1 MDYIIASYRGE
12 SGFDA
17 ATQVVELLMW
27 LALVGIAT
35 ILIIYFRT
43 PLERKKAHLLVHYPS
58 VYLVP
63 IVYTVIFLSLR
74 WYISLP
80 LNCALF
86 LIIFFVEKSE
96 LKAIEKRYSAPSSY
110 VLKESNK
117 CLSVLFTLLLV
128 GLAMGYLALSGVVYQ
143 F

>member
-17 ATQVVELLMW
+17 ATQVVDLLMW

-117 CLSVLFTLLLV
+117 CLTVLFTLLLV
-128 GLAMGYLALSGVVYQ
+128 GLAMGYLALCGAVYQ